1 MKKII
6 AMALSLAMLLTIVGC
21 RSNTSNDSPNTS
33 KNNTN
38 VTQNDTADSE
48 GVSGG
53 SKVTGKEI
61 GVIIAGLETYYSYG
75 LSGMKWAIEASGNT
89 IIERNSEGTPVKE
102 LQNVE
107 DLISYGVDAILIETT
122 DGGVGQQA
130 CKLANEAGIPIF
142 LVDCSVNEG
151 EGKPDG
157 QVEVNQYEYG
167 IMAANY
173 IIDNDLSGDFVVIG
187 GIAGLPGNEQQQ
199 AGFLETIAN
208 DPKSTMLGEI
218 LYANCDRMQGEEV
231 MRDYLLMY
239 DHIDFVYTINE
250 EEAYGASLAIAEAG
264 RSDEIKVISANGSP
278 VGKEMLEKGTLEI
291 TIGMSPT
298 ENGILSVIKCLD
310 YLDGNPQEVRTEMP
324 LVVLTKANL
333 DEYTFWELEYQAEK
347 YTPILKEMGYFA
359 E

>member
-1 MKKII
+1 
-6 AMALSLAMLLTIVGC
+6 
-21 RSNTSNDSPNTS
+21 
-33 KNNTN
+33 
-38 VTQNDTADSE
+38 
-48 GVSGG
+48 
-53 SKVTGKEI
+53 
-61 GVIIAGLETYYSYG
+61 
-75 LSGMKWAIEASGNT
+75 MKWAIEASGNT

-208 DPKSTMLGEI
+208 DPMSFDENYEWHVRRVSEIYHILNNHGIQYSLEFIGPVPLKKSFK
-218 LYANCDRMQGEEV
+218 YPFFD
-231 MRDYLLMY
+231 
-239 DHIDFVYTINE
+239 
-250 EEAYGASLAIAEAG
+250 SIAG
-264 RSDEIKVISANGSP
+264 VLCLKSI
-278 VGKEMLEKGTLEI
+278 KGT
-291 TIGMSPT
+291 S
-298 ENGILSVIKCLD
+298 
-310 YLDGNPQEVRTEMP
+310 
-324 LVVLTKANL
+324 
-333 DEYTFWELEYQAEK
+333 FWLC
-347 YTPILKEMGYFA
+347 MHD
-359 E
+359 